1 MIESHIRLFLLKA
14 GMTTKWS
21 CFIHGSW
28 IFFMWSAISG
38 VTVCQLTFFSRESS
52 SSVDVVFSTVQYESE
67 DTLFISKR
75 WKILLPGFLCLLKN
89 SNVLGVSLISKTLHC
104 WFFYVATTPSLR
116 FFGLSL
122 FSRGLH
128 RHSWHRCRHLHPS
141 NCLMYHI
148 WMKMGILTSSLPMA
162 CLRIMVFH
170 RLQDPSHLLC
180 VFMDLLWLP
189 PLQCI
194 RHCLY
199 FLVPASY
206 KASWSLLRSLLFK
219 HFILRAIDLHQV
231 SNRRHF
237 GLNVSTS
244 NSYRMVL
251 GPTGIGLLAVT
262 ATRK

>member
-14 GMTTKWS
+14 GMTTKRS

-28 IFFMWSAISG
+28 VLIMWSAISG

-67 DTLFISKR
+67 DTLFITKR
-75 WKILLPGFLCLLKN
+75 WKKILLPGFLCLLKN
-89 SNVLGVSLISKTLHC
+89 SNVLGVPLISKTLHC

-128 RHSWHRCRHLHPS
+128 RHSWHRCRHFHPS

-170 RLQDPSHLLC
+170 RFQDPSHLLC

-194 RHCLY
+194 RHC
-199 FLVPASY
+199 ASTF
-206 KASWSLLRSLLFK
+206 WF
-219 HFILRAIDLHQV
+219 LRAT
-231 SNRRHF
+231 RRP
-237 GLNVSTS
+237 GVYSGPSYSSTLSWELSTS
-244 NSYRMVL
+244 TKF
-251 GPTGIGLLAVT
+251 PTA
-262 ATRK
+262 ATSDWMYQHQIHTEWC